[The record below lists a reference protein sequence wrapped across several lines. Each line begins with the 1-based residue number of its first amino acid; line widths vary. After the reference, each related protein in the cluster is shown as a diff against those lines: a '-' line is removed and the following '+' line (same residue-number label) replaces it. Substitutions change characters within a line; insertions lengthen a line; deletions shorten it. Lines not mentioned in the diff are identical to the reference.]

1 MPVDVTTRVDVK
13 DTIKALRRLE
23 PEAAKEFIR
32 SAKGA
37 VAPMMADAKSQY
49 PEMPLSGM
57 ARQWAGRFPWQAAAV
72 RRGVKVKTSTR
83 KNKASVVY
91 VTQASPAG
99 AIFEVAGTK
108 NPSSVFATNLR
119 ARSGRVLWP
128 AYDRHAEQ
136 IQTDIKALIV
146 DAEKTVQELVR

>member
-23 PEAAKEFIR
+23 PESAKEFIR
-32 SAKGA
+32 GAKGA
-37 VAPMMADAKSQY
+37 VAPMMADAKGQY

-57 ARQWAGRFPWQAAAV
+57 ARQWSGKFPWQASVV

-83 KNKASVVY
+83 KNKSSVVY
-91 VTQASPAG
+91 VTQATPAG

-108 NPSSVFATNLR
+108 NANSNFARNLR

-128 AYDRHAEQ
+128 AYDRHAGE
-136 IQTDIKALIV
+136 IQTAIEALIIE
-146 DAEKTVQELVR
+146 AEKTVQELMR

>member
-23 PEAAKEFIR
+23 PETAKEFIR
-32 SAKGA
+32 QAKGA
-37 VAPMMADAKSQY
+37 VAPMIADAKSQY

-57 ARQWAGRFPWQAAAV
+57 AREWAGKFPWQAAAV

-91 VTQASPAG
+91 VTQGNAAG
-99 AIFEVAGTK
+99 AIFEVAGKK
-108 NPSSVFATNLR
+108 NPSSVFARNLR
-119 ARSGRVLWP
+119 ARNGRVLWP

-136 IQTDIKALIV
+136 IQTDIKALVI
-146 DAEKTVQELVR
+146 DAEKTIQGLVR